1 MLTNDAHIGLACLT
15 GTPGKRLND
24 HMFDEIVQDA
34 RYAFRALRSSP
45 GFAAVAILS
54 LALGIGANTAIFSL
68 IDSVIL
74 KTLPVAHPEQL
85 LQVTMGKSAYFTNP
99 IWEQIR
105 DRQDVF
111 SGIFVYGGGR
121 FNLAAGGEARYAQGN
136 FASGQFFDTLGLHAL
151 LGRTFTAADDKRGCP
166 GTAVLSHG
174 FWQREFAG
182 RADVV
187 GSKILLDH
195 HPFEILG
202 VLGPGFTG
210 MDVGSEKDV
219 YVPLCSEKIIRGE
232 LTSLDQRSTWWLR
245 VIARPKPGISAA
257 RSEARLKTLAPQVF
271 DATVPPRWKAEDQQE
286 YRKRSF
292 DTLAAANGLSNIR
305 KQYQQAL
312 MVLMGIVGVV
322 LLIACANVANLLLA
336 RSAARQK
343 EIAIRIA
350 LGSGRARLIRQL
362 LAESI
367 VLSLAGAAL
376 GTLFAQWGD
385 GLLVAFL
392 SLGDNRVFLD
402 LSVDSRVLAFTA
414 GVSIL
419 TALIFGLAPAWRSTA
434 VNPQA
439 AMKAN
444 ARGVIEGSKF
454 GIGKALVVAQVA
466 LSLVLVVGA
475 GLMLSTF
482 FKLETLDAG
491 FDREHVLL
499 VSVDL
504 RNGNYKKEQRGA
516 AVREML
522 TRLRALPGVRSASAS
537 NMTPISGGFWN
548 EDLEIEGYAS
558 KGRDDTLVYFNQVS
572 DRYFETLRMDL
583 IAGRDFNTHDTPES
597 PRVAIVNQTMAK
609 KYFAGRNPVGKRYR
623 AEEGNKMGPWTE
635 IVGIVSDAKYGSLR
649 EEILPTAFV
658 AASQDDTPVS
668 VQFELRAAGQPT
680 VLISGAKSA
689 LAEVNRDVSLQF
701 KTLSVQVAESLARE
715 RLLATL
721 SGFFGALALALAMIG
736 LYGVMSYNIARRRNE
751 IGIRMAL
758 GAQQS
763 SVLRMVLREVAVLI
777 GLGLAIGCAAALGA
791 TRFVASFL
799 YGMKANDP
807 LTLSLAAGVLALVAA
822 ISGFL
827 PARRASRLDPMNALR
842 EE

>member
-1 MLTNDAHIGLACLT
+1 ML
-15 GTPGKRLND
+15 
-24 HMFDEIVQDA
+24 DEMVQDV
-34 RYAFRALRSSP
+34 RYAFRALRGSP

-85 LQVTMGKSAYFTNP
+85 LQVTMGKSTSFTNP

-111 SGIFVYGGGR
+111 SGIFAYGGTR
-121 FNLAAGGEARYAQGN
+121 FNLASGGEARYAQGN

-151 LGRTFTAADDKRGCP
+151 IGRTFTTADDQRGCP
-166 GTAVLSHG
+166 GTAVLSNG
-174 FWQREFAG
+174 FWQREFG
-182 RADVV
+182 GGADVV
-187 GSKILLDH
+187 GKKILLDH
-195 HPFEILG
+195 HPFEIVG

-210 MDVGSEKDV
+210 VDVGSEQDV
-219 YVPLCSEKIIRGE
+219 YVPLCTEKIIRGE
-232 LTSLDQRSTWWLR
+232 LSSLDHRSSWWLR

-257 RSEARLKTLAPQVF
+257 GSEARLKTLAPLVF
-271 DATVPPRWKAEDQQE
+271 EATVPPRWKAEDQQA

-292 DTLAAANGLSNIR
+292 ETLPAANGLSGLR

-312 MVLMGIVGVV
+312 MIVMGIVGVV

-336 RSAARQK
+336 RGAARQK
-343 EIAIRIA
+343 EIAIRVA
-350 LGSGRARLIRQL
+350 LGSGRARLVRQL
-362 LAESI
+362 LAESL

-385 GLLVAFL
+385 RLLVAFL
-392 SLGDNRVFLD
+392 SLGDNQVFLD

-419 TALIFGLAPAWRSTA
+419 TALTFGLAPAWRSTA

-444 ARGVIEGSKF
+444 ARGVIEGARS

-482 FKLETLDAG
+482 FRLQMLDPG

-504 RNGNYKKEQRGA
+504 RNGNYGEEQRGVA
-516 AVREML
+516 MREML
-522 TRLRALPGVRSASAS
+522 ARLRALPGVRSASAS
-537 NMTPISGGFWN
+537 NMTPISGSFWN

-572 DRYFETLRMDL
+572 DRYFETLRMGL
-583 IAGRDFNTHDTPES
+583 VAGRDFNRHDTPES
-597 PRVAIVNQTMAK
+597 PKVAVVNQTMAR
-609 KYFAGRNPVGKRYR
+609 KYFAGQNPIGKRYR
-623 AEEGNKMGPWTE
+623 AEEGRKMGPWTE
-635 IVGIVSDAKYGSLR
+635 IVGVVRDSKYGSLR
-649 EEILPTAFV
+649 EEIYPVAFI
-658 AASQDDTPVS
+658 AANQDATPMWLE
-668 VQFELRAAGQPT
+668 FELRAAERPSA
-680 VLISGAKSA
+680 LISGAKSA
-689 LAEVNRDVSLQF
+689 IADVNRDVSLQF
-701 KTLSVQVAESLARE
+701 KTLAVQVDESLARE
-715 RLLATL
+715 RVLATL
-721 SGFFGALALALAMIG
+721 SGFFGALALALAVIG
-736 LYGVMSYNIARRRNE
+736 LYGVMSYNVARRRNE

-763 SVLRMVLREVAVLI
+763 RVLRMVLREVAVLI
-777 GLGLAIGCAAALGA
+777 GLGLAIGSAVALGT
-791 TRFVASFL
+791 TRLVESFL

-807 LTLSLAAGVLALVAA
+807 LVLSLAAGILALVAA
-822 ISGFL
+822 LAGFL